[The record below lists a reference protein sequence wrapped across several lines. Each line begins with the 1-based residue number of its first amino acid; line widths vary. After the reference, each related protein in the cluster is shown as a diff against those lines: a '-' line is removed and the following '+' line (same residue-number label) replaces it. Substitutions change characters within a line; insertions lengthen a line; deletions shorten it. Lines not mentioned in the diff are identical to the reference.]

1 MLTPLSALFSD
12 ISAHMEIV
20 NLIPDTC
27 EDNLSE
33 MVTYVL
39 IAGHDSLGND
49 EDINSNINNNK
60 NNCKDTVNNNQYKQN
75 I

>member
-49 EDINSNINNNK
+49 EDINSNINK
-60 NNCKDTVNNNQYKQN
+60 NNCKDTVNNNQYN
-75 I
+75 FSTPT

>member
-27 EDNLSE
+27 EGNLSE

-39 IAGHDSLGND
+39 IARHDSLGND